1 MAERKPYEC
10 EYAKLGTKEGWLS
23 SGGLVHEF
31 FGTMFWIFLAGL
43 VEVFKLGVGFQF
55 GLAWVITSSVFDGH
69 FNAFTTLSDMLW
81 GGDALMG
88 LVRLIVQMLAGLA
101 GFHLFDFLGYDV
113 SKAPH
118 HYASSDL
125 HWHDANGFAVGGIY
139 NWLRLLVVLM
149 VYYYAS
155 DKLKTGSGWLDTIL
169 LLGVTFALGG
179 KNFAFAPNR
188 VWFGPAGSWTT
199 VASTFYYDYLA
210 YGIMG
215 FLAKYLLG
223 IYDGDK
229 TCNFTCPC
237 VGN

>member
-23 SGGLVHEF
+23 SGGLVQEF
-31 FGTMFWIFLAGL
+31 FGTMFWIFLAGM
-43 VEVFKLGVGFQF
+43 VEVFGLGQGFQF
-55 GLAWVITSSVFDGH
+55 GLAWVITTSVFDGH
-69 FNAFTTLSDMLW
+69 FNAFTTLIDMCY

-101 GFHLFDFLGYDV
+101 GFHLFEFLGYTQ
-113 SKAPH
+113 ST
-118 HYASSDL
+118 YASTDL
-125 HWHDANGFAVGGIY
+125 HWHNSEGFAVGGIY

-149 VYYYAS
+149 VYFYAS
-155 DKLKTGSGWLDTIL
+155 DKLKTGSSWLDTIL

-179 KNFAFAPNR
+179 SNFAFAPNR
-188 VWFGPAGSWTT
+188 LWMGPASGWVG
-199 VASTFYYDYLA
+199 VASKFYYDYLA

-215 FLAKYLLG
+215 FVAKWLLG
-223 IYDGDK
+223 VYDGDK

-237 VGN
+237 AGN